1 MKGILSECKCKLIIN
16 SLIFHHA
23 LRDYQSRIKMGIGFS
38 DEEIK
43 NDHMK
48 TLCEQN
54 RKQLIEARV
63 LNGEPPDLNF

>member
-1 MKGILSECKCKLIIN
+1 
-16 SLIFHHA
+16 
-23 LRDYQSRIKMGIGFS
+23 MGIGFA

-43 NDHMK
+43 TDHMK

-54 RKQLIEARV
+54 RKRLIEARV

>member
-1 MKGILSECKCKLIIN
+1 
-16 SLIFHHA
+16 
-23 LRDYQSRIKMGIGFS
+23 MGIGFS

-54 RKQLIEARV
+54 RMQMLEACLLNDKYVV
-63 LNGEPPDLNF
+63 LNL